1 MGYLRNFSRAYDKE
15 IRIKKALENIEQD
28 KRDKILSLCRK
39 LRKKNINEFIHEV
52 DRMVKLLQEGKSFEE
67 IEKMYGLD
75 GIYEMEKAEVA
86 NGWKFSQVR
95 LGKVVK

>member
-15 IRIKKALENIEQD
+15 IRIKKALGNIEQD
-28 KRDKILSLCRK
+28 KKEKILSLCRR

-67 IEKMYGLD
+67 IEKIYGLKEV
-75 GIYEMEKAEVA
+75 YEFGKEEVA
-86 NGWKFSQVR
+86 NGWKFSQVK
-95 LGKVVK
+95 LGKAVR